1 MTLYEFRMLNDDEPL
16 KTIWHLPDTEHFIYI
31 WLLC

>member
-1 MTLYEFRMLNDDEPL
+1 MLNDDEPL